1 MKELDYY
8 SEKMESARKLTG
20 LISDYLNNFSYLENS
35 AYFNDAMSREHRTL
49 QQNFAR
55 LIFGYIEY
63 MASDEYRTDARN
75 ADSKKI
81 AEDIIR
87 EFSNFIREKYH
98 ITETE
103 SQKPSQ
109 WLGTI

>member
-1 MKELDYY
+1 MRELDYY
-8 SEKMESARKLTG
+8 SEKFQNAKKLTG

-55 LIFGYIEY
+55 LIFGCIEFK
-63 MASDEYRTDARN
+63 ASDEYRTDARN
-75 ADSKKI
+75 QDSKKI

-87 EFSNFIREKYH
+87 EFSKFIREKYH
-98 ITETE
+98 IEETE

-109 WLGTI
+109 WLGTV